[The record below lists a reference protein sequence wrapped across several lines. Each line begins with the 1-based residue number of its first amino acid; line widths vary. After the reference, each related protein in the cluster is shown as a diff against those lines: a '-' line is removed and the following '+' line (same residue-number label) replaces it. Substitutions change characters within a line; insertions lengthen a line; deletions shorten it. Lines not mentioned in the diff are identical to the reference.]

1 MVVWRYGKPKDD
13 IFSFPMNWLRNFTR
27 RVPARDRS
35 RYVADAI
42 AEKLAEREKRLIL
55 ACEIANQDPEVRE
68 IEQEFDALTDAM
80 PQPWEDAPAR

>member
-1 MVVWRYGKPKDD
+1 MASRKMTFTLPDD
-13 IFSFPMNWLRNFTR
+13 LASSFTR

-42 AEKLAEREKRLIL
+42 AEKLSEREKRLIL

-68 IEQEFDALTDAM
+68 VERDFDALTDAM
-80 PQPWEDAPAR
+80 PEPWENAPAR

>member
-1 MVVWRYGKPKDD
+1 MASRKMT
-13 IFSFPMNWLRNFTR
+13 FSLPDELAASFTR

>member
-1 MVVWRYGKPKDD
+1 MASRKMTFTLPDELA
-13 IFSFPMNWLRNFTR
+13 SSFTR

-42 AEKLAEREKRLIL
+42 AAKLADREKRLIL

-80 PQPWEDAPAR
+80 PEPWEDAAAR